1 MGGADATRAGA
12 EPGARKP
19 GKAWSGK
26 CELGVQGNLKAGQPA
41 AQGRSIWGV
50 WVGNPSEQPINS
62 IPIPATQPGPA
73 PAATLC
79 PTHPSG

>member
-26 CELGVQGNLKAGQPA
+26 CELGVQGNLTWTASGPGQEHLGGLGRESLGA
-41 AQGRSIWGV
+41 AD
-50 WVGNPSEQPINS
+50 
-62 IPIPATQPGPA
+62 
-73 PAATLC
+73 
-79 PTHPSG
+79 